1 MEAIALQNR
10 ASHRCEKVSLVE
22 KIGRCKEMAREGHFI
37 LIAKSSSL
45 VKTIN
50 LTSNLDDG

>member
-1 MEAIALQNR
+1 VEAIALQNR

-37 LIAKSSSL
+37 YDNI
-45 VKTIN
+45 IF
-50 LTSNLDDG
+50 